1 MAKKRMVMAG
11 EGVMADVGFSGA
23 SVTGLSKKG
32 AMQSMAEQEQPEYPY
47 CLKLYL
53 SHDELEM
60 LGVKELPALN
70 SVLDIMAKAK
80 VVALREEKDNCTM
93 ELQITDMALGAPKKE
108 KSPQAALYGESED
121 QSVED

>member
-1 MAKKRMVMAG
+1 MAKKKMVMAG

-23 SVTGLSKKG
+23 SVTGLNKKSG
-32 AMQSMAEQEQPEYPY
+32 LQSMAEQEQPEYPY

-53 SHDELEM
+53 SNEELEM

-70 SVLDIMAKAK
+70 SSIDIMAKAK
-80 VVALREEKDNCTM
+80 VVALRDETQNCTM

-108 KSPQAALYGESED
+108 KKLEAALYGESETE
-121 QSVED
+121 QVED

>member
-1 MAKKRMVMAG
+1 MAKKKMIMAG

-23 SVTGLSKKG
+23 SVTGLKSKG
-32 AMQSMAEQEQPEYPY
+32 AMTNLAEKEQPEYPY

-53 SHDELEM
+53 SQDELEM

-93 ELQITDMALGAPKKE
+93 ELQITDMALGSPKKE
-108 KSPQAALYGESED
+108 KNPQAALYGESENE
-121 QSVED
+121 SIED